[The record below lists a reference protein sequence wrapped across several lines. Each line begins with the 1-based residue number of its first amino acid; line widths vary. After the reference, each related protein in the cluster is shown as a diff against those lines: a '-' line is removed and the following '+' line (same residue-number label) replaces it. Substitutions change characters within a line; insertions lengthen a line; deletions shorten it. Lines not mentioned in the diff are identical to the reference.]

1 MTETDLAS
9 LEALAAAAQPGP
21 WSSHV
26 EGRDHQSG
34 SSFIMTGSG
43 AGRGDDFE
51 LSGATVEDLDF
62 IAASRQAI
70 PMLIAEIRSL
80 RRQIEAMKS

>member
-1 MTETDLAS
+1 MTETDLAA
-9 LEALAAAAQPGP
+9 LEALTAAAQPGP
-21 WSSHV
+21 WASHV

-34 SSFIMTGSG
+34 GSFIMTGSG
-43 AGRGDDFE
+43 AGRGDDIE

-70 PMLIAEIRSL
+70 PMLISEIRSL
-80 RRQIEAMKS
+80 QRQIEEMKT